1 MPDTKT
7 ITKGEYQAPVLL
19 VLGSLHS
26 LTQAQDKMFGS
37 SDGFTFMGT
46 SITNASP

>member
-1 MPDTKT
+1 VLDTKT
-7 ITKGEYQAPVLL
+7 ITKSEYQAPVLR

-26 LTQAQDKMFGS
+26 LTQQNKMYGS